1 MDELDHNV
9 GKIIDGVLKELD
21 KELDR
26 IGLYD
31 VETTYGVLTFAHSGA
46 DEEGGVGTLDFHDG
60 SSVVMIDATRLI
72 NGNVAWSDA
81 VLEPVLHRMAE
92 EINDESDDRFL
103 ERMDEVLD
111 DGWEEFD

>member
-1 MDELDHNV
+1 
-9 GKIIDGVLKELD
+9 
-21 KELDR
+21 
-26 IGLYD
+26 
-31 VETTYGVLTFAHSGA
+31 
-46 DEEGGVGTLDFHDG
+46 
-60 SSVVMIDATRLI
+60 MIDATRLI